1 MKLGE
6 LKCVKVKVEGK
17 IAFVTMDR
25 PSAMNAL
32 NNETLSELLN
42 IIEWLKGKEEV
53 WGVIITGNGKAFV
66 AGADI
71 SQMKD
76 YSAEEGRK
84 YANYAQKFLIN

>member
-1 MKLGE
+1 
-6 LKCVKVKVEGK
+6 
-17 IAFVTMDR
+17 MDR

-42 IIEWLKGKEEV
+42 IIEWLKKERKEV

-71 SQMKD
+71 SQI
-76 YSAEEGRK
+76 E
-84 YANYAQKFLIN
+84 KFFCRRGT